1 LGFDQSISTA
11 LFHTN
16 ELLSYFFPIIGAVI
30 ADSYWGLFKTLTIMS
45 FIFAMG
51 VAIVSIG
58 AIEMLNL
65 PARFGLI

>member
-1 LGFDQSISTA
+1 MSTA

-45 FIFAMG
+45 FVFAVG
-51 VAIVSIG
+51 IAIVSIG
-58 AIEMLNL
+58 AIETLNL
-65 PARFGLI
+65 PARFGFMDF